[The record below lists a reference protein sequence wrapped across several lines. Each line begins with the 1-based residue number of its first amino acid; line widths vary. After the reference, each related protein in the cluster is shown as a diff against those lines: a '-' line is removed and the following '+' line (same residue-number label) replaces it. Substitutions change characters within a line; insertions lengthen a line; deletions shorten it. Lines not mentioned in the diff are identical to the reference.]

1 MTTNVSRQRL
11 INLLRTFSL
20 SPTASEVELR
30 AAYFQRAKMVHPDA
44 AGSLPTQ
51 GGDFSD
57 MRNRYDEAMELLRV
71 LGPLPAAAF
80 HEQPSRW
87 QHAGPS
93 TSSASTS
100 FGSGFATDIP
110 AESDRIKEV
119 TLIQKVMVL
128 GACSFVAFSFCRALV
143 NTGEG
148 RRICPRPPQEELEK
162 IASGAASFEVPA
174 AVPEGWVAPSMQDGA
189 KGPDSF
195 YERRLGKVPS
205 EGGKFRVAVPT
216 EEVPD
221 RQTLVK
227 EFNRKGTSK
236 RRKAERTDSTTE
248 TPSPVPSV
256 AATVAVAAAGTAA
269 AAAVVSGGPEEQ
281 PASAS

>member
-205 EGGKFRVAVPT
+205 MKPT
-216 EEVPD
+216 GIPLEPYPH
-221 RQTLVK
+221 LVK